1 MMDWETRPTVIAAH
15 SSLSSIASSS
25 FLPSFHPDASALTGP
40 ISLSLVFDI
49 KNRSIIL
56 DAPPCRLPL
65 R

>member
-1 MMDWETRPTVIAAH
+1 MTLTFYDGLGHTAYCNCLPASTVTPPLLLAKLPP
-15 SSLSSIASSS
+15 SLSV
-25 FLPSFHPDASALTGP
+25 FL
-40 ISLSLVFDI
+40 DI